1 MSEDYY
7 VFDGESYTKK
17 GNSSDDFVPG
27 YMKVG
32 DENKKRK
39 LIVLEVVLQVI
50 WQIILKI
57 ILMLLNLKRV
67 V

>member
-1 MSEDYY
+1 MTEYKTFSFE
-7 VFDGESYTKK
+7 K
-17 GNSSDDFVPG
+17 GDFVDGDDNGFKPG
-27 YMKVG
+27 YMKVSS
-32 DENKKRK
+32 ENKKRK
-39 LIVLEVVLQVI
+39 LIVLKVVLQVI